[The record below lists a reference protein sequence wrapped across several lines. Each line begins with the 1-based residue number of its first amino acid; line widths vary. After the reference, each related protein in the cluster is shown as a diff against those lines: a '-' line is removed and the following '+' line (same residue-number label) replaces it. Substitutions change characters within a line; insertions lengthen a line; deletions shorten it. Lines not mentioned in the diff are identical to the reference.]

1 MIITGLFK
9 RRFKRFFMEVMLD
22 DGQEVMAHIANTG
35 SMLGL
40 LTPNTKVLLTFVD
53 DEKRKLKYSVQAVL
67 CDKEW
72 VGVNTHMPNKIIKEA
87 LLAKHSLLKEFH
99 EYKTIK
105 SEVKYGAKLASRVD
119 FLLSD
124 HVNNQPTMYLEIKN
138 VTLKENNLALF
149 PDSVSERAYK
159 HVKDLML
166 SMKDGHKAALLFLV
180 QRSDIKAFS
189 IAKHI
194 DPAYY
199 EIIKEAKTKGLV
211 IQALSAKFAENKIVL
226 SHELEVKM

>member
-1 MIITGLFK
+1 MIITGLFQ

-22 DGQEVMAHIANTG
+22 DGQEVVAHIANTG

-40 LTPNTKVLLTFVD
+40 LTPNTKVLLTFID
-53 DEKRKLKYSVQAVL
+53 DEKRKLKYSVEAVL
-67 CDKEW
+67 CDNEW

-87 LLAKHSLLKEFH
+87 LLNKDNLLQDFH
-99 EYKTIK
+99 GYKAIK
-105 SEVKYGAKLASRVD
+105 SEVKYGVNLASRVD

-124 HVNNQPTMYLEIKN
+124 HTDNQPNMYLEIKN

-159 HVKDLML
+159 HVKDLIL
-166 SMKDGHKAALLFLV
+166 SIKNGHKAALLFLA

-199 EIIKEAKTKGLV
+199 EIIKEAKNKGL
-211 IQALSAKFAENKIVL
+211 IIKALSAKFAENKIVL
-226 SHELEVKM
+226 SHELAVKI